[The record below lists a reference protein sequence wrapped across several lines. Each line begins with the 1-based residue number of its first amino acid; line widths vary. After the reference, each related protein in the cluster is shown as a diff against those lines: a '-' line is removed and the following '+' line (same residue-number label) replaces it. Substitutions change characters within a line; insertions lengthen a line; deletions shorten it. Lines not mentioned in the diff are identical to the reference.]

1 MSVDTGLIIE
11 SLRKRGHVVGSVIP
25 VPENAGEYEFIVD
38 GETMTLEEVRG
49 LLADDQ
55 AADTGRV
62 RRRTPEPLEPAS
74 ET

>member
-11 SLRKRGHVVGSVIP
+11 SLRKRGHVVASVIP

-38 GETMTLEEVRG
+38 GETLTLEEVRS
-49 LLADDQ
+49 LLAEDQ
-55 AADTGRV
+55 AADGGRV
-62 RRRTPEPLEPAS
+62 RRRVPEPLEPAS